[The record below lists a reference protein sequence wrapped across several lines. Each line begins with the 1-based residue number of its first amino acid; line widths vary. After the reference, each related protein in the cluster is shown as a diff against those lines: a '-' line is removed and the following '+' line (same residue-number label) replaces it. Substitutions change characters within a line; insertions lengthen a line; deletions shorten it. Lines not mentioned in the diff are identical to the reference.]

1 MAEIKTREELY
12 ADVSRELTS
21 VNEAVKA
28 GRDYTDTMAMLK
40 TALSALNKQLVKD
53 RVNELSGLDV
63 VPLYQEY
70 IANPFASI
78 KGVKADKDT
87 GLFTL
92 TDTQRYVPF
101 EALDAANPTRKIT
114 QVGAWNKMV
123 RILRYNMALMEVRDS
138 GKASSDIAL
147 TPDDVSYRKSIGWD
161 TKPTV
166 TGLTIQL
173 GELVKAILPPEL
185 LPKTMYKADVKQ
197 LMKAIMPE
205 TGTGHDTGVTIK
217 REAFF
222 EQKLFAVVKTRM
234 EDGGY
239 LYTDESAEAVRKATK
254 GGKVEFTEAEVRA
267 AAEKLGLTIVETAQD
282 ETAQAE

>member
-222 EQKLFAVVKTRM
+222 EQKLFA
-234 EDGGY
+234 
-239 LYTDESAEAVRKATK
+239 SARSQP
-254 GGKVEFTEAEVRA
+254 RA
-267 AAEKLGLTIVETAQD
+267 
-282 ETAQAE
+282 